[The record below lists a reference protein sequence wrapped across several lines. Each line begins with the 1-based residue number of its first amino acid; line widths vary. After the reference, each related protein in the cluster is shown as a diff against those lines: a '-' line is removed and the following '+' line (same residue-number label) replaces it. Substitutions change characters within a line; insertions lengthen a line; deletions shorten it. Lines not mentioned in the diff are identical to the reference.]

1 MGCYKIIN
9 IGYVHERTLTK
20 SRPTLL
26 WLLIYGFGMIAFGI
40 FLLVIGS
47 GMRVFLIFTIIGVSL
62 IGLWLYFNERSKNQK
77 MYRGLPNEERCIC
90 LICNHEEVKLC
101 LQYRCPCCIT
111 MKGDTDIF
119 HSNSLLQ

>member
-1 MGCYKIIN
+1 MGCYEIIN
-9 IGYVHERTLTK
+9 IGYVHERTLAK

-62 IGLWLYFNERSKNQK
+62 IGSWLYFNEDQRI
-77 MYRGLPNEERCIC
+77 RRCI
-90 LICNHEEVKLC
+90 EVY
-101 LQYRCPCCIT
+101 Q
-111 MKGDTDIF
+111 MKRDVYV
-119 HSNSLLQ
+119 